1 MFYVTTTHSFYLIV
15 GHLRLQI
22 LNLTL
27 LSLFFIDNIKAIAR
41 NISTLKHLKPWQ
53 EIRPMVTWWQVTVLF
68 TWSLIDGV
76 ISTNY
81 LDSQPLQLRN
91 TENTIGQIMRKE
103 AGKLASCSTVGWL
116 FICLFVCAHMWWRT
130 IIHRSVC
137 RTFSLQ
143 SCAFK
148 AETLTNFVLYGTFLD
163 SVTKCFTWKEKQE
176 TAGIEQ
182 QIHIKQHKD
191 YNTL

>member
-53 EIRPMVTWWQVTVLF
+53 EIGPMVTWWQVTVLF

-81 LDSQPLQLRN
+81 LDSQPLQLR
-91 TENTIGQIMRKE
+91 RKHRKHHRSDHE
-103 AGKLASCSTVGWL
+103 EGSWQTSELLNCWL
-116 FICLFVCAHMWWRT
+116 IVYLFVC
-130 IIHRSVC
+130 VC
-137 RTFSLQ
+137 SHVMEDDYSSQCVPHIQ
-143 SCAFK
+143 SPKLCFQSRNVNK
-148 AETLTNFVLYGTFLD
+148 LCFIWHISRQCYKVLYMKRKARD
-163 SVTKCFTWKEKQE
+163 SRHR
-176 TAGIEQ
+176 TA
-182 QIHIKQHKD
+182 D
-191 YNTL
+191 TY